1 MASMNAIPAV
11 SVRHN
16 RHDGNVAPFVSI
28 GRSRLDLQPVLPAS
42 PRTSAQIFAD
52 GERARLECDAL
63 LASRPDMLLI
73 GSPEEVAAL
82 DARIELARIRTL
94 QANTQHAAALAAEAE
109 ASAEYEAEQKRRK
122 DLHRKAVKASGEV
135 EKLAAEY
142 ITEAQ
147 RLVPLLAK
155 IRDRAALIEAA
166 NYALPDGAERV
177 PPGEPRCSWNGRS
190 DQPHSSIASRVKLP
204 ALGTDAGYIWGEVAP
219 IHGRIVHE
227 PH

>member
-1 MASMNAIPAV
+1 MVGMNAIPTV

-28 GRSRLDLQPVLPAS
+28 GRGHPDLPPVPLA
-42 PRTSAQIFAD
+42 PRTAARILAERDVAQA
-52 GERARLECDAL
+52 ERDAWE
-63 LASRPDMLLI
+63 ASRVDVLLN
-73 GSPEEVAAL
+73 GSADDVAAL
-82 DARIELARIRTL
+82 DHRVALTKIRL
-94 QANTQHAAALAAEAE
+94 DQLEVQYAAAVTAETQAQAAH
-109 ASAEYEAEQKRRK
+109 EAEQKRRK
-122 DLHRKAVKASGEV
+122 DLHRKAMKASAEV

-142 ITEAQ
+142 VTEAQ

-155 IRDRAALIEAA
+155 IRERAALIEAA
-166 NYALPDGAERV
+166 NYALPDGANPV

-204 ALGTDAGYIWGEVAP
+204 ALGADAGYIWGEVAP

>member
-1 MASMNAIPAV
+1 
-11 SVRHN
+11 
-16 RHDGNVAPFVSI
+16 
-28 GRSRLDLQPVLPAS
+28 
-42 PRTSAQIFAD
+42 
-52 GERARLECDAL
+52 
-63 LASRPDMLLI
+63 MLLI

-94 QANTQHAAALAAEAE
+94 QANTQHAAALAAETE
-109 ASAEYEAEQKRRK
+109 AKAAHEAEQKRRK
-122 DLHRKAVKASGEV
+122 DLHRRAVKASAEV

-147 RLVPLLAK
+147 RLVPLLER
-155 IRDRAALIEAA
+155 IRERAALIEAA
-166 NYALPDGAERV
+166 NFALPEGADPV

-219 IHGRIVHE
+219 IHGRIIHE

>member
-1 MASMNAIPAV
+1 MNMLPTANIR
-11 SVRHN
+11 SDRH
-16 RHDGNVAPFVSI
+16 VAPFASL
-28 GRSRLDLQPVLPAS
+28 GRSRPDLQTVAPS
-42 PRTSAQIFAD
+42 GPRTSAQIFAD

-109 ASAEYEAEQKRRK
+109 AQVAHDVEQKRRK
-122 DLHRKAVKASGEV
+122 ELHRKAMKASAEV

-142 ITEAQ
+142 VDEAQ

-155 IRDRAALIEAA
+155 IRERAALIEAA
-166 NYALPDGAERV
+166 NFALPDGAEPV
-177 PPGEPRCSWNGRS
+177 PPGEPRCSFEGRS